1 MVELNLF
8 HYLPRHTLLHRMDAR
23 LKIAGVALLS
33 IAVGL
38 AGSNADLGLITIFLG
53 GAVCLAQLP
62 ARLLVGELRRF
73 AILIIA
79 TIVVQVAGH
88 SGPPMVVWLPGI
100 SQTGLV
106 AGLILAWRLGAVLVV
121 GLLLTGTTQLTE
133 LRAAVYWFLR
143 PLPGGAAARIATMIS
158 LTITLIPLIL
168 DQVATIRE
176 AQLSRGVESVKNPL
190 RRLRCL
196 AWPILRETFRRA
208 DELILAME
216 SRCYSEERTQPVFS
230 GTPFDAGLFGLILAV
245 LGLVLW
251 L

>member
-23 LKIAGVALLS
+23 LKVVGVALLS
-33 IAVGL
+33 VAVGL
-38 AGSNADLGLITIFLG
+38 ASGIADVGLVTVF
-53 GAVCLAQLP
+53 
-62 ARLLVGELRRF
+62 LVGATFLAHLPVKTLSRELQRF
-73 AILIIA
+73 AFLIIA

-88 SGPPMVVWLPGI
+88 SGPPLVVWLPGI

-143 PLPGGAAARIATMIS
+143 PLSSGVAARIATMIS
-158 LTITLIPLIL
+158 LTITLIPLIF
-168 DQVATIRE
+168 DQAATIRE
-176 AQLSRGVESVKNPL
+176 AQLSRDVESVKNPL

-230 GTPFDAGLFGLILAV
+230 GTPFDAGLFGLVLAV
-245 LGLVLW
+245 LGLVVW
-251 L
+251 V